1 MVFGYFAVLETIK
14 MKQILYFLIP
24 LAFTCLS
31 CEQKQTIYLAQGL
44 MAGEPTESSIILQ
57 SRLTVSDTLID
68 GDIIGSPGIG
78 RFELSEFIDFK
89 NSQFSS
95 WIVAD
100 SSYDFILKT
109 RFTGLKPAT
118 SYFYRLHYGES
129 EKHRNTSPVQ
139 LFKTN
144 AGAQIQMPFSMVVVT
159 GMNYYHHHYGNYD
172 SLTAY
177 NGPDKA
183 LGYPALEAI
192 RNLHPDYF
200 IGTGDNVYFDHPS
213 ERDFEN
219 ALKRGKTPHPGT
231 YEGKEVVDEQGMRKK
246 YHEQFYQPRFR
257 ALFAEVA
264 TYWEKDDHDYRVND
278 GDPYTDFPISHE
290 LGIKNFKEQLPVV
303 DPAENGPTYRTR
315 RINKDLQLWF
325 VEGRDYRD
333 ANDKEPGPDK
343 TLWGKEQLEWLKTTL
358 LESDATF
365 KLLISPTPMVG
376 PDDAYKKDNHVNTL
390 GFSHEGDA
398 FFQWL
403 NENDFLAKNFYI
415 VCGDRHWQYH
425 AQHPS
430 GFEEFS
436 CGALVDNNSRAGR
449 LAGDPNSSD
458 PEGLIRQFYIQ
469 GTPEEATG
477 GFLLIRNVAD
487 ETQKLSFEFYDDHGM
502 SLYQTIKAAY

>member
-1 MVFGYFAVLETIK
+1 
-14 MKQILYFLIP
+14 MKRILYSFIIIS
-24 LAFTCLS
+24 AIFVS
-31 CEQKQTIYLAQGL
+31 CEQQPIIYLAQGL

-57 SRLTVSDTLID
+57 ARLTVSDTLID
-68 GDIIGSPGIG
+68 GDINGSPGVG
-78 RFELSEFIDFK
+78 RFELSELSDFK
-89 NSQFSS
+89 SSQFSS

-100 SSYDFILKT
+100 TSYDFILKY

-118 SYFYRLHYGES
+118 TYFYRLHYGVS
-129 EKHRNTSPVQ
+129 ENRGFASPVQ
-139 LFKTN
+139 SFKTN
-144 AGAQIQMPFSMVVVT
+144 GGAQIQEPFSMVVVT
-159 GMNYYHHHYGNYD
+159 GMNYYHHHYGKYD
-172 SLTAY
+172 SLSAY
-177 NGPDKA
+177 SGHDKA

-192 RNLHPDYF
+192 YNLKPDYF

-219 ALKRGKTPHPGT
+219 ALKRGKAPHPGT
-231 YEGKEVVDEQGMRKK
+231 YGGKEVVDEQGMRKK
-246 YHEQFYQPRFR
+246 YHEQFFQPRYR
-257 ALFAEVA
+257 QLFTEVA
-264 TYWEKDDHDYRVND
+264 TYWEKDDHDYRMND
-278 GDPYTDFPISHE
+278 ADPYTDFPISHE

-303 DPAENGPTYRTR
+303 DPAEDGLTYRTR

-333 ANDKEPGPDK
+333 ANDKDPGPDK
-343 TLWGKEQLEWLKTTL
+343 TLWGREQLEWLKETL

-403 NENDFLAKNFYI
+403 NDNDFLAKNFFI

-425 AQHPS
+425 ARHPS
-430 GFEEFS
+430 GYEEFS

-458 PEGLIRQFYIQ
+458 PDGLITQYYIQ

-477 GFLLIRNVAD
+477 GFLLIRNMMEDA
-487 ETQKLSFEFYDDHGM
+487 QKLSFEFYDDQGKL
-502 SLYQTIKAAY
+502 LYQTAKIAY